1 MHVDHTGIATADA
14 EWLADLYTDL
24 LDCSVAHE
32 ESFDGMR
39 FLFLDF
45 ENTYVELI
53 EPLAEESEV
62 ARYLDENGPGI
73 HHLAVATDDI
83 EAAMEQARDLGVELL
98 DEEPREGA
106 WGHEIAFLHPKD
118 TGGILLEFVG
128 ATDAH

>member
-1 MHVDHTGIATADA
+1 MHIDHAGIATTDADG
-14 EWLADLYTDL
+14 LADLYTDL
-24 LDCSVAHE
+24 LDCAVAHE

-83 EAAMEQARDLGVELL
+83 EAAMERARDRGVALI

-106 WGHEIAFLHPKD
+106 WGHEIAFLHPQD
-118 TGGILLEFVG
+118 TGGILLEFVHSAG
-128 ATDAH
+128 DH